1 MGVGYFGGMEMIT
14 NLIVNGVELTVEY
27 DLDVSAVYFG
37 DLESEYIEIDILKVL
52 WNASVLENGI
62 EVIRQ
67 VNALPLI
74 EILENVETLK
84 LIIRD
89 RFEDIQ

>member
-1 MGVGYFGGMEMIT
+1 MIT
-14 NLIVNGVELTVEY
+14 NLIVNGINLEVEY
-27 DLDVSAVYFG
+27 DLDISSVYFG
-37 DLESEYIEIDILKVL
+37 DLESEYVEIDIIKVV

-67 VNALPLI
+67 VNVLPLI
-74 EILENVETLK
+74 QALEDVEALK

-89 RFEDIQ
+89 RFEDIE

>member
-1 MGVGYFGGMEMIT
+1 
-14 NLIVNGVELTVEY
+14 
-27 DLDVSAVYFG
+27 VYFG
-37 DLESEYIEIDILKVL
+37 DLESEYVEIDIIKVV

-67 VNALPLI
+67 VNVLPLI
-74 EILENVETLK
+74 EALENVETLK

-89 RFEDIQ
+89 RFEDIE

>member
-1 MGVGYFGGMEMIT
+1 MIT
-14 NLIVNGVELTVEY
+14 NLVVNGLELTVEY
-27 DLDVSAVYFG
+27 DLDVSAVFFG
-37 DLESEYIEIDILKVL
+37 DLESEYVEIDIIKVM
-52 WNASVLENGI
+52 WNAPILENGI

-74 EILENVETLK
+74 EVLENVETLK

-89 RFEDIQ
+89 RFEDIE

>member
-1 MGVGYFGGMEMIT
+1 MEMIT
-14 NLIVNGVELTVEY
+14 NLVVNGINLEVEY
-27 DLDVSAVYFG
+27 DLDISSVYFG
-37 DLESEYIEIDILKVL
+37 DLESEYVEIDIIKVV

-67 VNALPLI
+67 VNVLPLI
-74 EILENVETLK
+74 QALEDTEALK

-89 RFEDIQ
+89 RFEDIE

>member
-1 MGVGYFGGMEMIT
+1 MIT
-14 NLIVNGVELTVEY
+14 NLIVNGINLEVEY
-27 DLDVSAVYFG
+27 DLDISSVYFG
-37 DLESEYIEIDILKVL
+37 DLESEYVEIDIIKVV

-67 VNALPLI
+67 VNVLPLI
-74 EILENVETLK
+74 QALEDTEALK

-89 RFEDIQ
+89 RFEDIE